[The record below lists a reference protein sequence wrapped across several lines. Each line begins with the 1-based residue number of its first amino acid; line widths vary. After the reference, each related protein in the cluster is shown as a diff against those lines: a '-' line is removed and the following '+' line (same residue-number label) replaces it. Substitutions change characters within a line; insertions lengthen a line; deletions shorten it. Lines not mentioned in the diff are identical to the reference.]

1 MSIQI
6 LRSIV
11 DSFSTTVFKDGQSGI
26 ADNGLSKK
34 LEVGNGT
41 DTYEQINDL
50 LNIDTLA
57 TGNKL
62 LYNGKLIL

>member
-6 LRSIV
+6 LRGIV
-11 DSFSTTVFKDGQSGI
+11 DSFSTTVLKDGQFGI
-26 ADNGLSKK
+26 ADNRLSKELK
-34 LEVGNGT
+34 VGNGT

-57 TGNKL
+57 TCNKP
-62 LYNGKLIL
+62 LYNEKLIL